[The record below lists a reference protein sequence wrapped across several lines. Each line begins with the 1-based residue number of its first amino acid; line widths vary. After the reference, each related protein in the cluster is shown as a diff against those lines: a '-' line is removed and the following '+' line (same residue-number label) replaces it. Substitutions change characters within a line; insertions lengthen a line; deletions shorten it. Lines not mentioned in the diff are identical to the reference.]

1 MAPHEEPLMG
11 NPIRSDEIEVA
22 IFRVKLRILSWEA
35 RIDGRQDFGNQN
47 FWNATSEKDLAYQKN
62 I

>member
-22 IFRVKLRILSWEA
+22 IFRVKLRIFSWEA
-35 RIDGRQDFGNQN
+35 GINERQDLDDKK
-47 FWNATSEKDLAYQKN
+47 FWIATSA
-62 I
+62 

>member
-1 MAPHEEPLMG
+1 MG
-11 NPIRSDEIEVA
+11 NLIRSDEIEAA
-22 IFRVKLRILSWEA
+22 IFRVKLRIFSWEA
-35 RIDGRQDFGNQN
+35 GINERQDFGNQN

>member
-1 MAPHEEPLMG
+1 MKVAPNEEPLMG

-22 IFRVKLRILSWEA
+22 IFRVTLRIFSWDT
-35 RIDGRQDFGNQN
+35 RIDERQDFDNQN
-47 FWNATSEKDLAYQKN
+47 FWNAEKDPDYQKN